1 MSRFTSLPLPP
12 SVRRSLRKTP
22 KGQRGKG
29 QQGRV
34 VEVTAGGARS
44 GAKGRKC
51 QLVNDLELQKRRK
64 WGLEP
69 PPLLQAIGQPLAS
82 VGIKNKKYRPRH
94 MQLPERPTPS

>member
-1 MSRFTSLPLPP
+1 MRAIEVRSLGHVTVHLPSSSP

-44 GAKGRKC
+44 GAKGRK
-51 QLVNDLELQKRRK
+51 
-64 WGLEP
+64 
-69 PPLLQAIGQPLAS
+69 
-82 VGIKNKKYRPRH
+82 KK
-94 MQLPERPTPS
+94 SKIA